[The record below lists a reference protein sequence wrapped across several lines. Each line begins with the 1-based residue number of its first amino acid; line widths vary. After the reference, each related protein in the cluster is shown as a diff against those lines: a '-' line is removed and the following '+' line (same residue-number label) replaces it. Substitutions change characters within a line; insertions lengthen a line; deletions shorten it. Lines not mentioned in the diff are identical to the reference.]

1 MFRLPVHLSRGAPL
15 KSSLETHTEKWNSR
29 HSKFSNR
36 TKCPMVRPQWYSTL
50 EKPTS
55 GYQPQVGSDRV
66 AFIKP
71 NCPYVGQ
78 CSCPTNRDQSHHDLR
93 SITAT
98 DCAILGML
106 YSSRALTDPTSSKTC
121 TTRHTSNCT
130 RNLRKTDHIRNV
142 YSSTIATSKT
152 TASTPDKLC
161 PRTA

>member
-93 SITAT
+93 SITAN
-98 DCAILGML
+98 DCAILGIQQPRPHRPSFKQNTHHASHLQLRMQL
-106 YSSRALTDPTSSKTC
+106 AGKRP
-121 TTRHTSNCT
+121 HTECVFQYNSH
-130 RNLRKTDHIRNV
+130 K
-142 YSSTIATSKT
+142 
-152 TASTPDKLC
+152 
-161 PRTA
+161 